1 MPLRFLFTVPFTVRF
16 YCSVYCSVL
25 LFRFV
30 RNSLTVNNSTVPFT
44 VRFYC
49 SVYCSVLLFR
59 LLFRFVRNSLTV
71 NNSTVPFTV
80 RFYCSLLHRSQL
92 YPKGVILRRFKRFY
106 IRCSVAVHRKE
117 ESVLESVFGAL
128 SLIYHIINQYAP
140 ITLNPYDA
148 HICVLR
154 R

>member
-1 MPLRFLFTVPFTVRF
+1 MNEITYIGSASGIFATALDKGLKLGEAGGSASPLFI
-16 YCSVYCSVL
+16 
-25 LFRFV
+25 
-30 RNSLTVNNSTVPFT
+30 
-44 VRFYC
+44 YC

-106 IRCSVAVHRKE
+106 IRCSVAVHRNG
-117 ESVLESVFGAL
+117 ESVLESVFWAL
-128 SLIYHIINQYAP
+128 SLIYHIGQTFAP